1 MSIIDD
7 VKQKTDI
14 VEVVSQY
21 VTLKKSGRNF
31 SAPCPFHSERN
42 PSFFVYPERQ
52 SWHCFGACNT
62 GGDVLSFVMKK
73 ENMDFGDALRLLA
86 ARAGIE
92 MPTRVQSD
100 IRKDERDRIFQINSA
115 AALYFHNLLLNSP
128 GAENARKYLEK
139 RGLNEK
145 TVSAF
150 QLGYALDSWEG
161 LKEHLEK
168 EYTEKEILEAGLL
181 VESDDG
187 RTHDRFRNRL
197 IFTICDNRGR
207 ITGFGARILQ
217 DSDGQ
222 AKYVNSPQTLVFD
235 KSGTL
240 YGINLAA
247 QAIRQKDQAV
257 MVEGYMDVITA
268 HQNGITNVVAS
279 MGTAVTERQL
289 NDLKKL
295 TKNIVLAMDADA
307 AGEEAMLRCVEY
319 ENSLDIDLKVVVLP
333 EGEDPDSVIKEG
345 TEKWDQLL
353 KKALPVIDFTSKM
366 IQSTLDMTTSVA
378 KSALVNKMIPY
389 IIIEKDITQQA
400 HYLSKLA
407 VDSGIESKKIEAAI
421 NELVKANKA
430 LQQPRKTLP
439 KPRTTRFDRVIST
452 AYARPIEEQFLAFLL
467 RLPEFKDK
475 STGVP
480 AEYFENSENREIF
493 IAWQQSADEDALKNK
508 LDEIL
513 RDYLDMLS
521 SKDILVTKPNER
533 YNEYVLRL
541 KEDHLRSLARKGETV
556 KTAGEFPGEKD
567 IELTDNLREIFNRR
581 ARREGGKGDRK

>member
-21 VTLKKSGRNF
+21 VNLKKSGRNL
-31 SAPCPFHSERN
+31 SAPCPFHSEKN

-73 ENMDFGDALRLLA
+73 ENMDFGEALRFLA

-92 MPTRVQSD
+92 MPTRVQPD
-100 IRKDERDRIFQINSA
+100 TRKDEKDRIYQVNSA

-128 GAENARKYLEK
+128 GAGNARRYLEK

-145 TVSAF
+145 TVSDF

-161 LKEHLEK
+161 LKEHLAR
-168 EYTEKEILEAGLL
+168 EYSEKEILDAGLL
-181 VESDDG
+181 VESEDG

-197 IFTICDNRGR
+197 VFTICDNRGR
-207 ITGFGARILQ
+207 ITGFGARVLD
-217 DSDGQ
+217 DSLP
-222 AKYVNSPQTLVFD
+222 KYVNSPQTLVFD

-247 QAIRQKDQAV
+247 QAIRQKNQAV

-279 MGTAVTERQL
+279 MGTAVTERQV

-295 TKNIVLAMDADA
+295 TKNIVLALDADT
-307 AGEEAMLRCVEY
+307 AGEEAMLRCVDY
-319 ENSLDIDLKVVVLP
+319 ENSLDIELKVVVLP
-333 EGEDPDSVIKEG
+333 EDEDPDSVIREDTG
-345 TEKWDQLL
+345 KWNDL
-353 KKALPVIDFTSKM
+353 
-366 IQSTLDMTTSVA
+366 
-378 KSALVNKMIPY
+378 
-389 IIIEKDITQQA
+389 
-400 HYLSKLA
+400 
-407 VDSGIESKKIEAAI
+407 
-421 NELVKANKA
+421 LVKAMPVLDYVIQMSSSHLDMSSASGRKNLVDKILPYLQHVRNVTKQTHYVNMLSRVSGVKIDTISAA
-430 LQQPRKTLP
+430 LIQNRQSLRNTTIPPKRKSAIKVLETIGRNL
-439 KPRTTRFDRVIST
+439 
-452 AYARPIEEQFLAFLL
+452 IEEEILAFLL
-467 RLPEFKDK
+467 KHPEFKER
-475 STGVP
+475 SAGVP

-493 IAWQQSADEDALKNK
+493 IAWQESTDEEALKEK
-508 LDEIL
+508 LDVIL
-513 RDYLDMLS
+513 SDYLDTLS
-521 SKDILVTKPNER
+521 SKNILATKPNER

-567 IELTDNLREIFNRR
+567 IELTDNLREIFNIR

>member
-14 VEVVSQY
+14 VEIVSQY
-21 VTLKKSGRNF
+21 VTLKKSGRNL

-73 ENMDFGDALRLLA
+73 ENMDFGEALRLLA
-86 ARAGIE
+86 TKAGIE
-92 MPTRVQSD
+92 IPTRVQPESKRD
-100 IRKDERDRIFQINSA
+100 EKDRLFQINSA
-115 AALYFHNLLLNSP
+115 AALFFHSVLLNSSS
-128 GAENARKYLEK
+128 AEKARKYVEK
-139 RGLNEK
+139 RELNEK
-145 TVSAF
+145 TVSDF
-150 QLGYALDSWEG
+150 QLGFALNSWDA
-161 LKEHLEK
+161 LKVHLGK
-168 EYTEKEILEAGLL
+168 EFTEKEILAAGLL

-187 RTHDRFRNRL
+187 KTHDRFRNRL

-207 ITGFGARILQ
+207 ITGFGARVLD
-217 DSDGQ
+217 DSLP
-222 AKYVNSPQTLVFD
+222 KYVNSPQTLVFD

-247 QAIRQKDQAV
+247 QAIRQKNQAV

-295 TKNIVLAMDADA
+295 TKNIVLAMDADS

-319 ENSLDIDLKVVVLP
+319 ENSLDIELKVVVLP
-333 EGEDPDSVIKEG
+333 EGEDPDSVIRKG
-345 TEKWDQLL
+345 TEQWDQLL
-353 KKALPVIDFTSKM
+353 NKALPVIDFTSKT
-366 IQSTLDMTTSVA
+366 IKGTLDMTTSMG

-421 NELVKANKA
+421 NELVKAKKTPP
-430 LQQPRKTLP
+430 QPRKTST
-439 KPRTTRFDRVIST
+439 KPRTTRFDRVLST
-452 AYARPIEEQFLAFLL
+452 AYARPVEEQFLTLL
-467 RLPEFKDK
+467 LKHPEFKEK
-475 STGVP
+475 SISVP
-480 AEYFENSENREIF
+480 TEYFENSENREIF
-493 IAWQQSADEDALKNK
+493 VAWQQSADEEALKEK
-508 LDEIL
+508 LDEFL
-513 RDYLDMLS
+513 RDYLDALS
-521 SKDILVTKPNER
+521 SKDILATKVNER

-541 KEDHLRSLARKGETV
+541 KEDHLRNLARKGETV

-567 IELTDNLREIFNRR
+567 IELTDSLREIFNIR

>member
-1 MSIIDD
+1 MTIIDD

-14 VEVVSQY
+14 IEVVSQY

-73 ENMDFGDALRLLA
+73 ENMDFGEALRLLA

-92 MPTRVQSD
+92 MPIRVLPD
-100 IRKDERDRIFQINSA
+100 TRKDEKDRIFQVNSA

-128 GAENARKYLEK
+128 GAENARKYLET
-139 RGLNEK
+139 RGLKEK
-145 TVSAF
+145 TISDF
-150 QLGYALDSWEG
+150 QLGYALNSWEG

-181 VESDDG
+181 VESIDG
-187 RTHDRFRNRL
+187 KTHDRFRNRL
-197 IFTICDNRGR
+197 IFTICNTRGR
-207 ITGFGARILQ
+207 ITGFGARVLD
-217 DSDGQ
+217 DSLP
-222 AKYVNSPQTLVFD
+222 KYVNSPQTLIFD

-247 QAIRQKDQAV
+247 QAIRQKNQVV
-257 MVEGYMDVITA
+257 MVEGYTDVITA

-295 TKNIVLAMDADA
+295 TKNIVLAMDADT
-307 AGEEAMLRCVEY
+307 AGEEAMLRCVDY
-319 ENSLDIDLKVVVLP
+319 ENSLDIELKVVVLP
-333 EGEDPDSVIKEG
+333 EGEDPDSVIREDTG
-345 TEKWDQLL
+345 NWNDLL
-353 KKALPVIDFTSKM
+353 DKSLPVMDYIFSV
-366 IQSTLDMTTSVA
+366 IGNNLDLTRASGKREAVEKIGPHVVA
-378 KSALVNKMIPY
+378 IPNPVRR
-389 IIIEKDITQQA
+389 A
-400 HYLSKLA
+400 HFVQKLA
-407 VDSGIESKKIEAAI
+407 RLVGTDERTVEDTLGLKRQTPVSSKQKRMKSIRSSRS
-421 NELVKANKA
+421 
-430 LQQPRKTLP
+430 PRSLL
-439 KPRTTRFDRVIST
+439 S
-452 AYARPIEEQFLAFLL
+452 RPIEEQFLALL
-467 RLPEFKDK
+467 LKHPEFKEK
-475 STGVP
+475 SADVP

-493 IAWQQSADEDALKNK
+493 LAWQQSTDEEPLKEK
-508 LDEIL
+508 LDDVL
-513 RDYLDMLS
+513 CDYLDTLTA
-521 SKDILVTKPNER
+521 KNVLATKVNQR

-541 KEDHLRSLARKGETV
+541 KEEHLRSLARKGETI

-567 IELTDNLREIFNRR
+567 IELTDNLREIFNIR

>member
-21 VTLKKSGRNF
+21 VNLKKSGRNL
-31 SAPCPFHSERN
+31 SAPCPFHSEKN

-73 ENMDFGDALRLLA
+73 ENMDFGEALRFLA

-92 MPTRVQSD
+92 MPTRVQPD
-100 IRKDERDRIFQINSA
+100 TKKDEKDRIYQVNSA

-128 GAENARKYLEK
+128 GAANARKYIED

-145 TVSAF
+145 TVSDF
-150 QLGYALDSWEG
+150 QLGYALNGWEG

-168 EYTEKEILEAGLL
+168 EYTEKEILDAGLL

-207 ITGFGARILQ
+207 ITGFGARVLD
-217 DSDGQ
+217 DSLP
-222 AKYVNSPQTLVFD
+222 KYVNSPQTLVFD

-247 QAIRQKDQAV
+247 LAIRQKNQAV

-279 MGTAVTERQL
+279 MGTAVTERQV

-295 TKNIVLAMDADA
+295 TKNIVLALDADT
-307 AGEEAMLRCVEY
+307 AGEEAMLRCVDY
-319 ENSLDIDLKVVVLP
+319 ENSLDIELKVVVLP
-333 EGEDPDSVIKEG
+333 EGEDPDSVIRDDTGKWNDLL
-345 TEKWDQLL
+345 EK
-353 KKALPVIDFTSKM
+353 AIPVLDYVVQMS
-366 IQSTLDMTTSVA
+366 SSLLDMS
-378 KSALVNKMIPY
+378 SASGRKNLVDKILPY
-389 IIIEKDITQQA
+389 IQLVRNVTKQTHYVNILSRVSGVKIDTINAALIQYQQ
-400 HYLSKLA
+400 SVRTKT
-407 VDSGIESKKIEAAI
+407 VIPKK
-421 NELVKANKA
+421 K
-430 LQQPRKTLP
+430 
-439 KPRTTRFDRVIST
+439 ST
-452 AYARPIEEQFLAFLL
+452 IKVLETIGRNPIEEEVLAFLL
-467 RLPEFKDK
+467 KHPEFKEQ
-475 STGVP
+475 SAGVP

-493 IAWQQSADEDALKNK
+493 VAWQQSPDEEALKEK

-513 RDYLDMLS
+513 SDYLDTLS
-521 SKDILVTKPNER
+521 SKNILATRPNER

-567 IELTDNLREIFNRR
+567 IELTDNLREIFNIR

>member
-73 ENMDFGDALRLLA
+73 ENMDFGEALRFLA

-92 MPTRVQSD
+92 IP
-100 IRKDERDRIFQINSA
+100 IRIQPDTKKDEKDRIFQVNSA

-128 GAENARKYLEK
+128 GAEKARKYIEQ

-145 TVSAF
+145 TVSDF
-150 QLGYALDSWEG
+150 QLGYALNSWEG
-161 LKEHLEK
+161 LKEHLK
-168 EYTEKEILEAGLL
+168 KDYSEKEILEAGLL

-187 RTHDRFRNRL
+187 TTHDRFRNRL

-207 ITGFGARILQ
+207 ITGFGARVLD
-217 DSDGQ
+217 DSLP
-222 AKYVNSPQTLVFD
+222 KYVNSPQTLVFD

-295 TKNIVLAMDADA
+295 TKNIVLAMDADT
-307 AGEEAMLRCVEY
+307 AGEEAMLRCVDY
-319 ENSLDIDLKVVVLP
+319 ENSLDIELKVVVLP
-333 EGEDPDSVIKEG
+333 EGEDPDSVIREDTGKWYELLDRAIPVMDYIFSVTDAGLDLTRANDKREAVERIGSHVAAIPNPVRRAHYVQKLARLIGTDERTVEATLGIKKE
-345 TEKWDQLL
+345 
-353 KKALPVIDFTSKM
+353 
-366 IQSTLDMTTSVA
+366 
-378 KSALVNKMIPY
+378 ALVSTKSRRGKPFLSSRSP
-389 IIIEKDITQQA
+389 KLL
-400 HYLSKLA
+400 LSKP
-407 VDSGIESKKIEAAI
+407 V
-421 NELVKANKA
+421 
-430 LQQPRKTLP
+430 
-439 KPRTTRFDRVIST
+439 
-452 AYARPIEEQFLAFLL
+452 EEQFLALL
-467 RLPEFKDK
+467 LKHPEFKEK
-475 STGVP
+475 SLGVP
-480 AEYFENSENREIF
+480 TEYFENSENREIF
-493 IAWQQSADEDALKNK
+493 VAWQQSADEESLKEK

-513 RDYLDMLS
+513 RDYLAALS
-521 SKDILVTKPNER
+521 SKNILATKVNER

-541 KEDHLRSLARKGETV
+541 KEDYLRSLARKGEMV

>member
-21 VTLKKSGRNF
+21 ITLKKSGRNL

-42 PSFFVYPERQ
+42 PSFFVYPEKQ

-73 ENMDFGDALRLLA
+73 ENMDFGEALRFLA

-92 MPTRVQSD
+92 MPTRVQPDS
-100 IRKDERDRIFQINSA
+100 RKDEKDRIFRINSA

-128 GAENARKYLEK
+128 AAENARKYLQE

-145 TVSAF
+145 TVSDF
-150 QLGYALDSWEG
+150 QLGYALNSWEA

-168 EYTEKEILEAGLL
+168 EFTGAEILEAGLL

-187 RTHDRFRNRL
+187 TTHDRFRNRL
-197 IFTICDNRGR
+197 IFTICDSRGR
-207 ITGFGARILQ
+207 ITGFGARVLD
-217 DSDGQ
+217 DSLP
-222 AKYVNSPQTLVFD
+222 KYVNSPQTAVFD

-268 HQNGITNVVAS
+268 HQNGVNNVVAS
-279 MGTAVTERQL
+279 MGTAVTERQV

-295 TKNIVLAMDADA
+295 SKNIVLALDADT
-307 AGEEAMLRCVEY
+307 AGEEAMLRCVDY
-319 ENSLDIDLKVVVLP
+319 ENSLDIELKVVVLP
-333 EGEDPDSVIKEG
+333 EGQDPDNVIKEDVG
-345 TEKWDQLL
+345 KWNELL
-353 KKALPVIDFTSKM
+353 DKALPVMDYIFNVVNAG
-366 IQSTLDMTTSVA
+366 LDLTRASGKREAVERIGPHIVA
-378 KSALVNKMIPY
+378 IPNPVRR
-389 IIIEKDITQQA
+389 A
-400 HYLSKLA
+400 HYMQKLA
-407 VDSGIESKKIEAAI
+407 RMVGIEERAVEATLRGARSPAPAGKSKA
-421 NELVKANKA
+421 VRSGP
-430 LQQPRKTLP
+430 PRQLLL
-439 KPRTTRFDRVIST
+439 S
-452 AYARPIEEQFLAFLL
+452 RPIEEQFLAFLL
-467 RLPEFKDK
+467 KHPEFKEQ
-475 STGVP
+475 SASIS

-493 IAWQQSADEDALKNK
+493 IAWQQSTDEEALKEK
-508 LDEIL
+508 LDEVL
-513 RDYLDMLS
+513 RDYLDTLAAR
-521 SKDILVTKPNER
+521 DILATKVNER

-541 KEDHLRSLARKGETV
+541 KEEHLRSLARKGETV
-556 KTAGEFPGEKD
+556 KTAGELPGEKD
-567 IELTDNLREIFNRR
+567 IELSDNLREIFNRR
-581 ARREGGKGDRK
+581 ARREGGKGDMK

>member
-21 VTLKKSGRNF
+21 VNLKKSGRNL
-31 SAPCPFHSERN
+31 SAPCPFHSEKN

-73 ENMDFGDALRLLA
+73 ENMDFGEALRFLA

-92 MPTRVQSD
+92 MPTRVQPD
-100 IRKDERDRIFQINSA
+100 TRKDEKDRIYQVNSA

-128 GAENARKYLEK
+128 GAGNARRYLEK

-145 TVSAF
+145 TISDF

-161 LKEHLEK
+161 LKEHLAR
-168 EYTEKEILEAGLL
+168 EYSEKEILDAGLL
-181 VESDDG
+181 VESEDG

-197 IFTICDNRGR
+197 VFTIFDNRGR
-207 ITGFGARILQ
+207 ITGFGARVLD
-217 DSDGQ
+217 DSLP
-222 AKYVNSPQTLVFD
+222 KYVNSPQTLVFD

-247 QAIRQKDQAV
+247 QAIRQKNQAV

-279 MGTAVTERQL
+279 MGTAVTERQV

-295 TKNIVLAMDADA
+295 TKNIVLALDADT
-307 AGEEAMLRCVEY
+307 AGEEAMLRCVDY
-319 ENSLDIDLKVVVLP
+319 ENSLDIELKVVVLP
-333 EGEDPDSVIKEG
+333 EDEDPDSVIREDTG
-345 TEKWDQLL
+345 KWNDL
-353 KKALPVIDFTSKM
+353 
-366 IQSTLDMTTSVA
+366 
-378 KSALVNKMIPY
+378 
-389 IIIEKDITQQA
+389 
-400 HYLSKLA
+400 
-407 VDSGIESKKIEAAI
+407 
-421 NELVKANKA
+421 LVKAMPVLDYVIQMSSSHLDMSSASGRKNLVDKILPYLQHVRNVTKQTHYVNMLSRVSGVKIDTISAA
-430 LQQPRKTLP
+430 LIQNRQSLRNTTIPPKRKSAIKVLETIGRNL
-439 KPRTTRFDRVIST
+439 
-452 AYARPIEEQFLAFLL
+452 IEEEILAFLL
-467 RLPEFKDK
+467 KHPEFKGK
-475 STGVP
+475 SAGLP

-493 IAWQQSADEDALKNK
+493 IAWQESTDEEALKEK
-508 LDEIL
+508 LDVIL
-513 RDYLDMLS
+513 SDYLDTLS
-521 SKDILVTKPNER
+521 SKNILATKPNER

-567 IELTDNLREIFNRR
+567 IELTDNLREIFNIR

>member
-73 ENMDFGDALRLLA
+73 ENMDFGEALRFLA

-92 MPTRVQSD
+92 IPTRVQPD
-100 IRKDERDRIFQINSA
+100 TKKDERDRIFQINSA

-128 GAENARKYLEK
+128 GAVNARKYIEE

-145 TVSAF
+145 TVSDF
-150 QLGYALDSWEG
+150 QLGYALDSWEA

-187 RTHDRFRNRL
+187 KTHDRFRNRL

-217 DSDGQ
+217 DSDRQ

-268 HQNGITNVVAS
+268 HQNGITNIVAS
-279 MGTAVTERQL
+279 MGTAVTERQV

-295 TKNIVLAMDADA
+295 TKNIVLALDADT
-307 AGEEAMLRCVEY
+307 AGEEAMLRCVDY
-319 ENSLDIDLKVVVLP
+319 ENSLDIELKVVVLP
-333 EGEDPDSVIKEG
+333 EGEDPDSVIRDDPG
-345 TEKWDQLL
+345 KWYELL
-353 KKALPVIDFTSKM
+353 DKAIPVLDYV
-366 IQSTLDMTTSVA
+366 IQMSSSQLDMS
-378 KSALVNKMIPY
+378 SASGRRTLVDKILPY
-389 IIIEKDITQQA
+389 IQLVRNVTKQT
-400 HYLSKLA
+400 HYVNMLSRVSDVKIDTINAALIQYQKS
-407 VDSGIESKKIEAAI
+407 VRPKKVLPGRESAI
-421 NELVKANKA
+421 NVLDTIG
-430 LQQPRKTLP
+430 R
-439 KPRTTRFDRVIST
+439 S
-452 AYARPIEEQFLAFLL
+452 PIEEQFLALL
-467 RLPEFKDK
+467 LKHPEFKEK
-475 STGVP
+475 SSGVP

-493 IAWQQSADEDALKNK
+493 LAWQQSTDEESLKEK

-513 RDYLDMLS
+513 RDYLAALS
-521 SKDILVTKPNER
+521 SKNILATKVNER

-541 KEDHLRSLARKGETV
+541 KEDHLRSLARKGEMV

>member
-14 VEVVSQY
+14 VEVISQY

-73 ENMDFGDALRLLA
+73 ENMDFGEALRLLA
-86 ARAGIE
+86 TRAGIE
-92 MPTRVQSD
+92 MPIRVQPD
-100 IRKDERDRIFQINSA
+100 TGKDEKDRIFRINSA
-115 AALYFHNLLLNSP
+115 AALYFHNLLLNSSS
-128 GAENARKYLEK
+128 AENARKYIEQ
-139 RGLNEK
+139 RGLNEE
-145 TVSAF
+145 TVSDF
-150 QLGYALDSWEG
+150 QLGYAPDSWED
-161 LKEHLEK
+161 LKEHLMK
-168 EYTEKEILEAGLL
+168 EYAEKEILAAGLL

-217 DSDGQ
+217 DADRQ

-247 QAIRQKDQAV
+247 PAIRQKDQAI
-257 MVEGYMDVITA
+257 MMEGYMDVITA
-268 HQNGITNVVAS
+268 HQNGVTNVVAS

-295 TKNIVLAMDADA
+295 TKNIVLAMDADT
-307 AGEEAMLRCVEY
+307 AGEEAMLRCVEF
-319 ENSLDIDLKVVVLP
+319 ENSLDIELKVVVLP

-345 TEKWDQLL
+345 TDQWNRLL
-353 KKALPVIDFTSKM
+353 NKALPVIDFTSQM
-366 IQSTLDMTTSVA
+366 IQSTLDMTTSTG
-378 KSALVNKMIPY
+378 KSTLVNKMIPY
-389 IIIEKDITQQA
+389 IILEKDITQQA

-407 VDSGIESKKIEAAI
+407 VDSGIDSKKIEAAI
-421 NELVKANKA
+421 YELKV
-430 LQQPRKTLP
+430 RKTTQQSRKSLRQP
-439 KPRTTRFDRVIST
+439 IKNRFERVLNT
-452 AYARPIEEQFLAFLL
+452 AYTRPIEEQFLALL
-467 RLPEFKDK
+467 LKHPEFKEK
-475 STGVP
+475 SSSVP
-480 AEYFENSENREIF
+480 VEYFESSENREIF
-493 IAWQQSADEDALKNK
+493 MAWQQSADEEALKEK

-513 RDYLDMLS
+513 RDYLDILS
-521 SKDILVTKPNER
+521 SKDILATKSNER

-541 KEDHLRSLARKGETV
+541 KEDYLRSLARKGETV

-567 IELTDNLREIFNRR
+567 IELTDNLREIFNIR

>member
-21 VTLKKSGRNF
+21 VNLKKSGRNL
-31 SAPCPFHSERN
+31 SAPCPFHSEKN

-73 ENMDFGDALRLLA
+73 ENMDFGEALRLLA

-92 MPTRVQSD
+92 MPTRVQPD
-100 IRKDERDRIFQINSA
+100 TKKDEKDRIYQANSA

-128 GAENARKYLEK
+128 GAANARKYIED

-145 TVSAF
+145 TVSDF
-150 QLGYALDSWEG
+150 QLGYALNGWEG

-168 EYTEKEILEAGLL
+168 EYTEKEILDAGLL

-207 ITGFGARILQ
+207 ITGFGARVLD
-217 DSDGQ
+217 DSLP
-222 AKYVNSPQTLVFD
+222 KYVNSPQTLVFD

-247 QAIRQKDQAV
+247 QAIRQKNQAV

-279 MGTAVTERQL
+279 MGTAVTERQV

-295 TKNIVLAMDADA
+295 TKNIVLALDADT
-307 AGEEAMLRCVEY
+307 AGEEAMLRCVDY
-319 ENSLDIDLKVVVLP
+319 ENSLDIELKVVVLP
-333 EGEDPDSVIKEG
+333 EGEDPDSVIRDDTG
-345 TEKWDQLL
+345 KWNGLL
-353 KKALPVIDFTSKM
+353 AKALPVMDYIFSVTGS
-366 IQSTLDMTTSVA
+366 SLDLTRASDKREAVETIGPHVA
-378 KSALVNKMIPY
+378 AIPNPVRR
-389 IIIEKDITQQA
+389 A
-400 HYLSKLA
+400 HYIQKLA
-407 VDSGIESKKIEAAI
+407 RLVGTDERTVEATLGVKKATPVS
-421 NELVKANKA
+421 VKSRRVKPS
-430 LQQPRKTLP
+430 LPPRSPEILL
-439 KPRTTRFDRVIST
+439 S
-452 AYARPIEEQFLAFLL
+452 RPIEEQFLALL
-467 RLPEFKDK
+467 LKHPEFKEQ
-475 STGVP
+475 SAGVP

-493 IAWQQSADEDALKNK
+493 VAWQQSPDEEALKEK

-513 RDYLDMLS
+513 CDYLDTLS
-521 SKDILVTKPNER
+521 SKNILATKVNER

-567 IELTDNLREIFNRR
+567 IELTDNLREIFNIR

>member
-1 MSIIDD
+1 MTIIDD

-14 VEVVSQY
+14 VEVISQY
-21 VTLKKSGRNF
+21 VTLKKSGRNL

-52 SWHCFGACNT
+52 SWHCFGACNM

-73 ENMDFGDALRLLA
+73 ENMDFGEALRLLA

-92 MPTRVQSD
+92 IPARVQLD
-100 IRKDERDRIFQINSA
+100 TRKDEKDRIYQINSA
-115 AALYFHNLLLNSP
+115 AALYFHNLILNSP
-128 GAENARKYLEK
+128 GAEKARKYLEK

-145 TVSAF
+145 TVSDF

-161 LKEHLEK
+161 LKEHLKK

-187 RTHDRFRNRL
+187 KTHDRFRNRL

-207 ITGFGARILQ
+207 ITGFGARVLD
-217 DSDGQ
+217 DSLP
-222 AKYVNSPQTLVFD
+222 KYVNSPQTLVFD

-247 QAIRQKDQAV
+247 QAIRHKNQAV

-295 TKNIVLAMDADA
+295 TKNIVLAMDADT

-319 ENSLDIDLKVVVLP
+319 ENSLDIELKVVVLP
-333 EGEDPDSVIKEG
+333 EGEDPDNVIKEG

-353 KKALPVIDFTSKM
+353 NKALPVIDFTSKM
-366 IQSTLDMTTSVA
+366 IQGMLDMTTSTG

-421 NELVKANKA
+421 NELVKVKKT

-439 KPRTTRFDRVIST
+439 KPRTNRFDRVLST
-452 AYARPIEEQFLAFLL
+452 AYARPIEEQFLALL
-467 RLPEFKDK
+467 LKHPEFKEK
-475 STGVP
+475 SAGVP

-493 IAWQQSADEDALKNK
+493 VAWQQSADEDALREK

-513 RDYLDMLS
+513 RDYLDTLS
-521 SKDILVTKPNER
+521 SKNILATKVNER

-541 KEDHLRSLARKGETV
+541 KEDHLRSLARKGETI

-567 IELTDNLREIFNRR
+567 VELTDSLREIFNIR
-581 ARREGGKGDRK
+581 AKREGGKGDRK

>member
-1 MSIIDD
+1 LSIIDD

-14 VEVVSQY
+14 VEVISQY

-73 ENMDFGDALRLLA
+73 ENMDFGEALRLLA

-92 MPTRVQSD
+92 MPTRVQPD
-100 IRKDERDRIFQINSA
+100 TKKDEKDRIFQINSA

-128 GAENARKYLEK
+128 GAEYARKYIEQ

-145 TVSAF
+145 TVSDF
-150 QLGYALDSWEG
+150 QLGYATDSWEG
-161 LKEHLEK
+161 LKEHLK
-168 EYTEKEILEAGLL
+168 REYTEKEILEAGLL

-197 IFTICDNRGR
+197 IFAICDNRGR

-217 DSDGQ
+217 DTDRQ

-247 QAIRQKDQAV
+247 STIRQKDQVV

-268 HQNGITNVVAS
+268 HQNGVTNVVAS

-295 TKNIVLAMDADA
+295 TKNIVLAMDAD
-307 AGEEAMLRCVEY
+307 
-319 ENSLDIDLKVVVLP
+319 
-333 EGEDPDSVIKEG
+333 
-345 TEKWDQLL
+345 
-353 KKALPVIDFTSKM
+353 
-366 IQSTLDMTTSVA
+366 
-378 KSALVNKMIPY
+378 
-389 IIIEKDITQQA
+389 
-400 HYLSKLA
+400 
-407 VDSGIESKKIEAAI
+407 
-421 NELVKANKA
+421 
-430 LQQPRKTLP
+430 
-439 KPRTTRFDRVIST
+439 
-452 AYARPIEEQFLAFLL
+452 
-467 RLPEFKDK
+467 
-475 STGVP
+475 
-480 AEYFENSENREIF
+480 
-493 IAWQQSADEDALKNK
+493 
-508 LDEIL
+508 
-513 RDYLDMLS
+513 
-521 SKDILVTKPNER
+521 
-533 YNEYVLRL
+533 
-541 KEDHLRSLARKGETV
+541 
-556 KTAGEFPGEKD
+556 TAGEGSDAEMCR
-567 IELTDNLREIFNRR
+567 I
-581 ARREGGKGDRK
+581 

>member
-14 VEVVSQY
+14 VEVVGQY
-21 VTLKKSGRNF
+21 VNLKKSGRNL
-31 SAPCPFHSERN
+31 SAPCPFHSEKN

-73 ENMDFGDALRLLA
+73 ENMDFGEALRFLA

-92 MPTRVQSD
+92 MPTRVQPD
-100 IRKDERDRIFQINSA
+100 TRKDEKDRQYQVNSA

-128 GAENARKYLEK
+128 GAGNARRYLEK

-145 TVSAF
+145 TVSDF

-161 LKEHLEK
+161 LKEHLAR
-168 EYTEKEILEAGLL
+168 EYSEKEILEAGLL
-181 VESDDG
+181 VESEDG

-207 ITGFGARILQ
+207 ITGFGARVLD
-217 DSDGQ
+217 DSLP
-222 AKYVNSPQTLVFD
+222 KYVNSPQTLVFD

-247 QAIRQKDQAV
+247 QAIRQKNQAV

-279 MGTAVTERQL
+279 MGTAVTERQV

-295 TKNIVLAMDADA
+295 TKNIVLALDADT
-307 AGEEAMLRCVEY
+307 AGEEAMLRCVDY
-319 ENSLDIDLKVVVLP
+319 ENSLDIELKVVVLP
-333 EGEDPDSVIKEG
+333 EGEDPDSVIREDTG
-345 TEKWDQLL
+345 KWNDL
-353 KKALPVIDFTSKM
+353 
-366 IQSTLDMTTSVA
+366 
-378 KSALVNKMIPY
+378 
-389 IIIEKDITQQA
+389 
-400 HYLSKLA
+400 
-407 VDSGIESKKIEAAI
+407 
-421 NELVKANKA
+421 LVKAMPVLDYVIQMSSSHLDMSSASGRKNLVDKILPYLQRVRNVTKQTHYVNMLSRVSGVKIDTISAA
-430 LQQPRKTLP
+430 LIQNRQSLRNTTIPPKRKSAIKVLETIGRNL
-439 KPRTTRFDRVIST
+439 
-452 AYARPIEEQFLAFLL
+452 IEEEILAFLL
-467 RLPEFKDK
+467 KHPEFKER
-475 STGVP
+475 SAGVP

-493 IAWQQSADEDALKNK
+493 VAWQQSADAEALKEK

-513 RDYLDMLS
+513 SDYLDTLS
-521 SKDILVTKPNER
+521 SKNILATRPNER

-567 IELTDNLREIFNRR
+567 IELTDNLREIFNIR

>member
-73 ENMDFGDALRLLA
+73 ENMDFGEALRFLA

-92 MPTRVQSD
+92 IPTRVQPD
-100 IRKDERDRIFQINSA
+100 TKKDERDRIFQINSA

-128 GAENARKYLEK
+128 GAVNARKYIEE

-145 TVSAF
+145 TVSDF
-150 QLGYALDSWEG
+150 QLGYALDSWEA

-187 RTHDRFRNRL
+187 KTHDRFRNRL

-217 DSDGQ
+217 DSDRQ

-268 HQNGITNVVAS
+268 HQNGITNIVAS
-279 MGTAVTERQL
+279 MGTAVTERQV

-295 TKNIVLAMDADA
+295 TKNIVLALDADT
-307 AGEEAMLRCVEY
+307 AGEEAMLRCVDY
-319 ENSLDIDLKVVVLP
+319 ENSLDIELKVVVLP
-333 EGEDPDSVIKEG
+333 EGEDPDSVIRDDPG
-345 TEKWDQLL
+345 KWYELL
-353 KKALPVIDFTSKM
+353 DKAIPVLDYV
-366 IQSTLDMTTSVA
+366 IQMSSSQLDMS
-378 KSALVNKMIPY
+378 SASGRRTLVDKILPY
-389 IIIEKDITQQA
+389 IQLVRNVTKQT
-400 HYLSKLA
+400 HYVNMLSRVSDVKIDTINAALIQYQKS
-407 VDSGIESKKIEAAI
+407 VRPKKVLPGRESAI
-421 NELVKANKA
+421 NVLDTIG
-430 LQQPRKTLP
+430 R
-439 KPRTTRFDRVIST
+439 S
-452 AYARPIEEQFLAFLL
+452 PIEEQFLALL
-467 RLPEFKDK
+467 LKHPEFKDK
-475 STGVP
+475 SSGVP

-493 IAWQQSADEDALKNK
+493 LAWQQSTDEESLKEK

-513 RDYLDMLS
+513 RDYLAALS
-521 SKDILVTKPNER
+521 SKNILATKVNER

-541 KEDHLRSLARKGETV
+541 KEDHLRSLARKGEMV